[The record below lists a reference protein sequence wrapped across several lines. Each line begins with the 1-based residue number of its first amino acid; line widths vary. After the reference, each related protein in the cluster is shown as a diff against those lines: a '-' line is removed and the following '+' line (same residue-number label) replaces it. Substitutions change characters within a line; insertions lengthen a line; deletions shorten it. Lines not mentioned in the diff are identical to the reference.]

1 MPAERLAISGMSRG
15 MSRGEGGGGGGWKL
29 LSTQSINVPDLWLDV
44 EEETTVSHD

>member
-15 MSRGEGGGGGGWKL
+15 GRGGGGGGWKL
-29 LSTQSINVPDLWLDV
+29 LSTQSRNVPDLWLDV